1 MCSVELTCAPLVE
14 WSLVQRWYR
23 VPRYRKGNTQRREGE
38 LQPITAQHHH
48 TANHSSA
55 SPSSQS
61 QLSITIQPIT
71 AHLAVSRVDTKH
83 CSVTASSRA
92 SRGDA
97 TSRKS
102 RFTLFKLKH
111 YYYYIIIF
119 NVLPY
124 LQSDV

>member
-1 MCSVELTCAPLVE
+1 MLCEADLCPVGGVVAGAA
-14 WSLVQRWYR
+14 LVQGAA
-23 VPRYRKGNTQRREGE
+23 VQEGE
-38 LQPITAQHHH
+38 HAAPRRRAA
-48 TANHSSA
+48 ANHSSA
-55 SPSSQS
+55 SPSS
-61 QLSITIQPIT
+61 QPIT

>member
-1 MCSVELTCAPLVE
+1 MLCGADLCPVGGVVAGAA
-14 WSLVQRWYR
+14 LVQGAA
-23 VPRYRKGNTQRREGE
+23 VQEGE
-38 LQPITAQHHH
+38 HAAPRRRAA
-48 TANHSSA
+48 ANHSSA
-55 SPSSQS
+55 SPASQS

-102 RFTLFKLKH
+102 RFTLFKLMH
-111 YYYYIIIF
+111 YYYYIIIL

>member
-1 MCSVELTCAPLVE
+1 MDADAEYRKSKLRISKCAAGADLCPVGGVVAGAA
-14 WSLVQRWYR
+14 LVQGAA
-23 VPRYRKGNTQRREGE
+23 VQEGE
-38 LQPITAQHHH
+38 HAAPRRRAA
-48 TANHSSA
+48 ANHSSA
-55 SPSSQS
+55 SPY
-61 QLSITIQPIT
+61 IQPIT

>member
-1 MCSVELTCAPLVE
+1 MCCVELTCAPLVE

-23 VPRYRKGNTQRREGE
+23 VPRYRKGNTQRRDGE

-48 TANHSSA
+48 PA
-55 SPSSQS
+55 SQS

-102 RFTLFKLKH
+102 RFTLFKLMH
-111 YYYYIIIF
+111 YYYYIIIL